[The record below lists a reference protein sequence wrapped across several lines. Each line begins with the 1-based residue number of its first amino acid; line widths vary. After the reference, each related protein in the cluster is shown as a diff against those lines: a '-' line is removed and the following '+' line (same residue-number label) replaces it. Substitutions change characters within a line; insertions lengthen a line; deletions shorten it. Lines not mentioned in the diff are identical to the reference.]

1 MLSRYMD
8 NQPEHKNTSF
18 TLPDKA
24 QLMRLDKYIASCTG
38 MTRKDVKKALKKS
51 PAFVAGEKVS
61 APETQVDIK
70 TKVVFMGEHLHYSEF
85 TYILMNKAAGYVCTN
100 RAGRNP
106 TVFSLLGDDV
116 KAKELFTVGRL
127 DKDTTGL
134 LLITNDG
141 DFSHRM
147 IHAKKHVD
155 KTYYLTVDTPIPVEA
170 VEKFKIGVDIG
181 DDEPTKPATL
191 EILTETSANLTICEG
206 RFHQVKRMMET
217 VDCTVTTL
225 KRLSIGPF
233 TLDESLAEGEYRFFN
248 DREMEF
254 VKKRSPDFRTPNVHF
269 LP

>member
-1 MLSRYMD
+1 
-8 NQPEHKNTSF
+8 
-18 TLPDKA
+18 
-24 QLMRLDKYIASCTG
+24 MRLDKYIASCTG

-100 RAGRNP
+100 LSGRNP

-217 VDCTVTTL
+217 VGCTVTTL

-254 VKKRSPDFRTPNVHF
+254 VKKEPGFPDSQCALF

>member
-1 MLSRYMD
+1 
-8 NQPEHKNTSF
+8 
-18 TLPDKA
+18 
-24 QLMRLDKYIASCTG
+24 MRLDKYIASCTG

-155 KTYYLTVDTPIPVEA
+155 KTYYLTVDKPIPKEA
-170 VEKFKIGVDIG
+170 VEKFKAGVDIG

-191 EILTETSANLTICEG
+191 EILTETSANLTISEG
-206 RFHQVKRMMET
+206 CFHQVKRMMEA
-217 VDCTVTTL
+217 VGCTVVTL

-254 VKKRSPDFRTPNVHF
+254 VKKEPGFPDSQCALF

>member
-1 MLSRYMD
+1 
-8 NQPEHKNTSF
+8 
-18 TLPDKA
+18 
-24 QLMRLDKYIASCTG
+24 MRLDKYIASCTG

-100 RAGRNP
+100 LSGRNP

-217 VDCTVTTL
+217 VGCTVTSL
-225 KRLSIGPF
+225 KRLSVGPF

-254 VKKRSPDFRTPNVHF
+254 VKKGSPDFRTPNVHF

>member
-1 MLSRYMD
+1 
-8 NQPEHKNTSF
+8 
-18 TLPDKA
+18 
-24 QLMRLDKYIASCTG
+24 MRLDKYIASCTG

-100 RAGRNP
+100 LSGRNP

-206 RFHQVKRMMET
+206 RFHQVKRMMEA
-217 VDCTVTTL
+217 VGCTVTTL

-254 VKKRSPDFRTPNVHF
+254 VKKGSPDFRTPNVHF

>member
-1 MLSRYMD
+1 
-8 NQPEHKNTSF
+8 
-18 TLPDKA
+18 
-24 QLMRLDKYIASCTG
+24 MRLDKYIASCTG

-100 RAGRNP
+100 LSGRNP

-155 KTYYLTVDTPIPVEA
+155 KTYYLTVDRPIPVEA

-206 RFHQVKRMMET
+206 RFHQVKRMMEA
-217 VDCTVTTL
+217 VGCTVTTL

-254 VKKRSPDFRTPNVHF
+254 VKKGSPDFRTPNVHF

>member
-1 MLSRYMD
+1 
-8 NQPEHKNTSF
+8 
-18 TLPDKA
+18 
-24 QLMRLDKYIASCTG
+24 MRLDKYIASCTG

-217 VDCTVTTL
+217 VGCTVTSL
-225 KRLSIGPF
+225 KRLSVGPF

-254 VKKRSPDFRTPNVHF
+254 VKKGSPDFRTPNVHF